1 MPPRRQS
8 HPAYPAT
15 EILFQSASRVLNK
28 KKNNEESSWVVGLVC
43 PLLPL
48 VEAGVVSGVIPG
60 HHEVFEPFV
69 LDCFFFVSFVYVKIL
84 LKLGV
89 CVTYLVIVLGVA

>member
-1 MPPRRQS
+1 MRRQS
-8 HPAYPAT
+8 HPTYLT
-15 EILFQSASRVLNK
+15 MEILFQSASRVLNK
-28 KKNNEESSWVVGLVC
+28 KKDNEESSWIVGLVC

-69 LDCFFFVSFVYVKIL
+69 LDCFFFFVSFVYVKIL